1 MKRYVIIVAAGQ
13 SKRMGE
19 STPKQFRPI
28 AGKPMLMHTIS
39 AFGGYDE
46 TLELIVVLPPGSL
59 PLWQTLC
66 NEYDFQVPHKVAEGG
81 ETRGYSV
88 KNGLNLIED
97 STGLVAIHDGARP
110 LVANRLIAEGFDL
123 AARSGTAIP
132 CIPVTDSLR
141 LVEAHGSRP
150 LPRSKVKA
158 VQTPQC
164 FDLNMIKEAYEARDF
179 MNFTDDAQLIESCG
193 IALSLYEGSPQN
205 IKITTPDQ
213 FSYAEIM
220 LTLANQQHD

>member
-13 SKRMGE
+13 SKRMGDG
-19 STPKQFRPI
+19 SPKQFRPV
-28 AGKPMLMHTIS
+28 AGKPMLMHTIA
-39 AFGGYDE
+39 AFHGNDE
-46 TLELIVVLPPGSL
+46 ILELIVVLPPGSL
-59 PLWQTLC
+59 SLWQSLC
-66 NEYDFQVPHKVAEGG
+66 KKYNFQIPHVITEGG
-81 ETRGYSV
+81 VTRGYSV

-97 STGLVAIHDGARP
+97 TIGLVAIHDGARP
-110 LVANRLIAEGFDL
+110 LVDKQLIAEGFDL
-123 AARSGTAIP
+123 AARAGTAIP

-164 FDLNMIKEAYEARDF
+164 FNLNMIKQAYESRDF
-179 MNFTDDAQLIESCG
+179 MNFTDDAQLVESCG
-193 IALSLYEGSPQN
+193 IALSLYEGNPQN

-220 LTLANQQHD
+220 IAKLKQQQD